1 MSLYPIEKTFNN
13 VYNTNIDKKL
23 IMTKKT
29 NVKTKADNKHTTYH
43 HGDLQSSLL
52 ATATLMITDDGIE
65 NLSLRKLAERI
76 GVSRTAAYHHFK
88 DKNDLLSA
96 IAAQGFITWQTQAEL
111 IFNNTELTENE
122 RYYRFVHF
130 YVRFATQNSAI
141 YKLMFGSTLWRKKD
155 KNQKNNADDK
165 HNSTKKLIEVA
176 YPSFQYQ
183 VEMTKIWQQKGIL
196 PKSQNTLRLAQV
208 TWATLHGIAQ
218 LVIDGIYGDDS
229 QIDEMCQCAV
239 ELFLTDKHQK

>member
-1 MSLYPIEKTFNN
+1 MTATDL
-13 VYNTNIDKKL
+13 NID
-23 IMTKKT
+23 TK
-29 NVKTKADNKHTTYH
+29 NSTYH

-52 ATATLMITDDGIE
+52 ATATAMISEDGIE
-65 NLSLRKLAERI
+65 ALSLRKLAERI

-96 IAAQGFITWQTQAEL
+96 IAAQGFISWKAQAEE
-111 IFNNTELTENE
+111 IFNNNTLTDQEK
-122 RYYRFVHF
+122 YHTFVHF

-141 YKLMFGSTLWRKKD
+141 YRLMFGSTLWKKTEQTNEI
-155 KNQKNNADDK
+155 KESNRSKGTQ
-165 HNSTKKLIEVA
+165 KLIDVA

-183 VEMTKIWQQKGIL
+183 VEMTQIWQEKGIL
-196 PKSQNTLRLAQV
+196 PKSHNSLRLAQV
-208 TWATLHGIAQ
+208 AWATLHGIAQ

-239 ELFLTDKHQK
+239 ELLTSNKE